1 MLLRHLYPENEEARL
16 NALRNLKLLDT
27 PPSESF
33 DRITRTAGR
42 LLGAPVAAV
51 SLTDRDRQWFKSK
64 IGVDLAQV
72 PREQAPCAYAIQAD
86 SVFVVPD
93 MLDDD
98 RFATSPLAQAGIR
111 FYAGAPLITRTGYAL
126 GTLCIVDTTP
136 RTLTDEEQGVL
147 IDLANM
153 VMTQIEL
160 QNSIG
165 RVHPVS
171 GHANEYQLLDDLE
184 DLGTVT
190 PGKRRTC
197 LLVELVPSGQV
208 SQGMRVLGANYVE
221 NLIRSATGAIRHG
234 MGDESRL
241 YHISPTRC
249 AVLLDEE
256 LGRNWRQATQALDQ
270 SLRAPF
276 DCGGIPVRPD
286 PAMGVYEFTTGEVKP
301 RDVLR
306 RLYNAVD
313 DARRGGSLVASYD
326 ERHDQAHARRFQLL
340 SSLSDALQATDQF
353 SLVYQPR
360 VDVAS
365 GECVGAE
372 ALLRWHHPQ
381 FGSVPPGEF
390 IPLVEETAHIRE
402 LTQWVLGNA
411 LAQVAAWRAAG
422 LAPKVS
428 INVSA
433 LNLEEDEFASRLDAL
448 LERHGV
454 PPEAIELEFT
464 ESALARDSA
473 RVIGQ
478 LTELRQRG
486 IDIAIDDFGTG
497 YSSLA
502 YMQTIPATVLKID
515 RAFVQALA
523 TSERDQ
529 KMVQAVIAM
538 AHDLGY
544 RVVAEGIET
553 PEACALLA
561 AWSCDEAQGY
571 YFARPLPAA
580 EMARW
585 LAPR

>member
-1 MLLRHLYPENEEARL
+1 
-16 NALRNLKLLDT
+16 
-27 PPSESF
+27 
-33 DRITRTAGR
+33 
-42 LLGAPVAAV
+42 
-51 SLTDRDRQWFKSK
+51 
-64 IGVDLAQV
+64 
-72 PREQAPCAYAIQAD
+72 
-86 SVFVVPD
+86 
-93 MLDDD
+93 
-98 RFATSPLAQAGIR
+98 
-111 FYAGAPLITRTGYAL
+111 
-126 GTLCIVDTTP
+126 
-136 RTLTDEEQGVL
+136 
-147 IDLANM
+147 
-153 VMTQIEL
+153 
-160 QNSIG
+160 
-165 RVHPVS
+165 
-171 GHANEYQLLDDLE
+171 
-184 DLGTVT
+184 
-190 PGKRRTC
+190 
-197 LLVELVPSGQV
+197 
-208 SQGMRVLGANYVE
+208 
-221 NLIRSATGAIRHG
+221 
-234 MGDESRL
+234 
-241 YHISPTRC
+241 
-249 AVLLDEE
+249 
-256 LGRNWRQATQALDQ
+256 
-270 SLRAPF
+270 
-276 DCGGIPVRPD
+276 
-286 PAMGVYEFTTGEVKP
+286 MGVYEFTTGEVKP

>member
-16 NALRNLKLLDT
+16 SALRNLKLLDT

-33 DRITRTAGR
+33 DRITRMAGR

-64 IGVDLAQV
+64 IGVDMAQI

-93 MLDDD
+93 LLEDP

-111 FYAGAPLITRTGYAL
+111 FYAGAPLITRTGYGL
-126 GTLCIVDTTP
+126 GTLCIVDTKP
-136 RTLTDEEQGVL
+136 RTLDDEEEGVL

-153 VMTQIEL
+153 VMTQVEL

-184 DLGTVT
+184 DLGTVGQ
-190 PGKRRTC
+190 GKTRVC
-197 LLVELVPSGQV
+197 LLVELVASGQV
-208 SQGMRVLGANYVE
+208 IQGMRVLGAHYVE
-221 NLIRSATGAIRHG
+221 NLIRSATDAIRNG

-241 YHISPTRC
+241 YHIGPTRC
-249 AVLLDEE
+249 AVLLDEAR
-256 LGRNWRQATQALDQ
+256 GREWQQATHALDKT
-270 SLRAPF
+270 LRAPI

-286 PAMGVYEFTTGEVKP
+286 PAMGVYEFTAGDVNP

-313 DARRGGSLVASYD
+313 DARRGGSLVACYD

-340 SSLSDALQATDQF
+340 SSLSDALAAPDQF
-353 SLVYQPR
+353 SLLYQPR
-360 VDVAS
+360 IDVAS

-372 ALLRWHHPQ
+372 ALLRWNHPQ
-381 FGSVPPGEF
+381 FGNVPPGEF

-402 LTQWVLGNA
+402 VTQWVLGSA
-411 LAQVAAWRAAG
+411 LAQVSAWRVAG
-422 LAPKVS
+422 HRTKVS

-433 LNLEEDEFASRLDAL
+433 LNLEEPDFALGLAAL
-448 LERHGV
+448 LERHAV
-454 PPEAIELEFT
+454 PPSMIELEFT

-478 LTELRQRG
+478 LAQLRQMG
-486 IDIAIDDFGTG
+486 VDIAIDDFGTG

-502 YMQTIPATVLKID
+502 YMQNIPANVLKID
-515 RAFVQALA
+515 RTFVQALA

-561 AWSCDEAQGY
+561 SWSCDEAQGF